1 MVHWIKGELYAK
13 NQGSD
18 SRDEKVIW
26 LLCNIRDTV
35 SIRGAG
41 CS

>member
-26 LLCNIRDTV
+26 LKNRPTDEHD
-35 SIRGAG
+35 S
-41 CS
+41 S